1 MRKILIMCCMFLL
14 CAVVAAQAQ
23 DISGRLLDARS
34 HEPVAGAVVKTVGG
48 KGFVASKLDGSFK
61 LTGPADSISIRC
73 IGYES
78 VVLPLPLTVGD
89 ILMHPDETMLRE
101 VTVHSPDIFQRGDTL
116 VFNVGKYATSADNA
130 IIDVIK
136 RLPGVKVESDGT
148 IMYQGKP
155 INKFYIDGN
164 DFIGDSYGLA
174 TNNIS
179 KNDVAAVEVMENHQP
194 VKALEDIEF
203 SDQAGINL
211 KLKETARSRWVGVA
225 NASSGFSPL
234 LYSGSAYS
242 MRLARKMQNMFTV
255 KADNTGWNPD
265 NEIRDHSYEPMFSS
279 EYKPQL
285 WREYISADII
295 GSPLAENRTRDNLSW
310 LADAIMSW
318 GGGDVSNRLKINYV
332 GDRLDYAESSVTDYL
347 SNDIAAFVQDESLH
361 TRRHTLTVGYK
372 AEINRK
378 RYFLKD
384 NLTLS
389 VNRQHAFSSVTG
401 SMGLHQD
408 VCRQNLAA
416 TNDLRLVKKTDN
428 RIFTLSSRNSFSHC
442 PSSLTVSAVYG
453 TPSQNVA
460 VNDFRSTTESQ
471 YGWIKGFWRVYVD
484 GGIDLNSHHLNAA
497 LTGFPEPYKDKGIYN
512 AFVSAVY
519 AAPKA
524 QYNRRGWR
532 IEASAPVRWHHYS
545 LSGNHDFFTLN
556 PGIYVHRQLT
566 ARSEIS
572 AGADYSTSAPAPSMF
587 VGCAVLSDY
596 RNLFMSFPV
605 EKSTGVTGV
614 SATYR
619 YRNPLSAFFCNGTAA
634 YTHVH
639 SPYMTNQ
646 LFYND
651 FILTTYSPSA
661 TSSDTFLAKAGFSKG
676 LCHSRLVLGVDAAF
690 TTTTSSTMRNNIR
703 QRFRQNTVKANPYL
717 KGSLT
722 RWLSMDYALDMTVN
736 TLKTGGRNASDAT
749 SLNHRLSFTFIPTDR
764 LNFSVIAE
772 HYYTHFGD
780 GMAKDANLVLVDA
793 SASYQLS
800 SAIRLGLTARN
811 LLDRKQFRYTS
822 FGNLS
827 QTDYSF
833 GIRPRNILMSFQ
845 MRF

>member
-1 MRKILIMCCMFLL
+1 MRKLLSIFSMFLL
-14 CAVVAAQAQ
+14 CAGVAAQAQ

-34 HEPVAGAVVKTVGG
+34 HEPVAGAVVKAVGG

-61 LTGPADSISIRC
+61 LTGLADSISIRC
-73 IGYES
+73 MGYDS
-78 VVLPLPLTVGD
+78 VVLPLPLAGRD
-89 ILMHPDETMLRE
+89 ILMPPNETTLRE
-101 VTVHSPDIFQRGDTL
+101 VTVQSPDIFQHGDTL
-116 VFNVGKYATSADNA
+116 VFNVGKYATSADDA

-136 RLPGVKVESDGT
+136 RLPGVKVENDGT

-179 KNDVAAVEVMENHQP
+179 KDDVAAVEVMENHQP

-225 NASSGFSPL
+225 NAASGFSPL

-310 LADAIMSW
+310 IADAIMSW
-318 GGGDVSNRLKINYV
+318 GGGGVSNRIKINYI
-332 GDRLDYAESSVTDYL
+332 GDRLDYAQSSVTDYF
-347 SNDIAAFVQDESLH
+347 SSDIADFVQDERLRK
-361 TRRHTLTVGYK
+361 RRHTLTVGYK
-372 AEINRK
+372 TEVNRK
-378 RYFLKD
+378 QYFLKD
-384 NLTLS
+384 NIILS
-389 VNRQHAFSSVTG
+389 GDWQHAFSSVSG
-401 SMGLHQD
+401 SMGLNQD
-408 VCRQNLAA
+408 VCRHNLAA
-416 TNDLRLVKKTDN
+416 INDLRLVKKTDN

-442 PSSLTVSAVYG
+442 PSSLKVTADYG
-453 TPSQNVA
+453 TPCQNVA
-460 VNDFRSTTESQ
+460 INDFRSTTESQ
-471 YGWIKGFWRVYVD
+471 YGWIKGYWRIYID
-484 GGIDLNSHHLNAA
+484 GGIDLSSHHLNAA
-497 LTGFPEPYKDKGIYN
+497 LTGFPAPYEDAGIYN
-512 AFVSAVY
+512 AFVSDVHAS
-519 AAPKA
+519 PKA

-532 IEASAPVRWHHYS
+532 IEASAPVRWHHYH
-545 LSGNHDFFTLN
+545 LSGNHDFFTFN

-587 VGCAVLSDY
+587 VDCTVLSDY

-605 EKSTGVTGV
+605 DKSTGMTAL

-619 YRNPLSAFFCNGTAA
+619 YRNPLAAFFCNGTAA
-634 YTHVH
+634 YTHVR
-639 SPYMTNQ
+639 SPYITNQ
-646 LFYND
+646 LFDND
-651 FILTTYSPSA
+651 FILTTYSPAA
-661 TSSDTFLAKAGFSKG
+661 TSSDAFLAKGGFSKG
-676 LCHSRLVLGVDAAF
+676 LCHSRLVLGVDVAF
-690 TTTTSSTMRNNIR
+690 TSTASSTMRNNIR
-703 QRFRQNTVKANPYL
+703 QRFRQNIIQAKPYL

-722 RWLSMDYALDMTVN
+722 RWLSMDYALDLSVN
-736 TLKTGGRNASDAT
+736 TLKISNQKASDAT
-749 SLNHRLSFTFIPTDR
+749 SLNHRLSFTFIPADR
-764 LNFSVIAE
+764 LNFSVGTE
-772 HYYTHFGD
+772 HYFTHFGD
-780 GMAKDANLVLVDA
+780 GMTKDANLVLVDA
-793 SASYQLS
+793 SASYQLT

-811 LLDRKQFRYTS
+811 LLDSKQFRYTS
-822 FGNLS
+822 FGSLS